1 MSQENVEIV
10 RRAID
15 AFNRRDLAAW
25 LAEWDARC
33 EYRPAMERVMAGDDD
48 SFRGHEGCAA
58 GGRRCRTLGAIG
70 TTKYTRFGQLR
81 DRVFMSITLRG
92 KGRTSGVE
100 IEAPFFLVGTIR
112 EGKLLSSCDYAD
124 REQALAALGL
134 EE

>member
-48 SFRGHEGCAA
+48 SFRGHEGL
-58 GGRRCRTLGAIG
+58 RRWWQEMSDAWSYWHDEVHEIRPIA
-70 TTKYTRFGQLR
+70 

>member
-10 RRAID
+10 SRAID
-15 AFNRRDLAAW
+15 AFNRRDLAGW

-33 EYRPAMERVMAGDDD
+33 EYRPAMERDMAGDEDG
-48 SFRGHEGCAA
+48 FRGHPGL
-58 GGRRCRTLGAIG
+58 CRWWQEMSDAWSYWHDEVHEI
-70 TTKYTRFGQLR
+70 RPVA
-81 DRVFMSITLRG
+81 DRVFMSLTLRG

-112 EGKLLSSCDYAD
+112 EGKLVSSCDYTD
-124 REQALAALGL
+124 RSEALRAVGL